1 MSKETADTNDKPK
14 NPPAR
19 TQVILL
25 VADPKDAGHGE
36 VKVFDDPQEAE
47 RMIETLLE
55 AGLEPERFRVFTG
68 AETEIAVSYRPVVD
82 LTGEGSE
89 QTAASEPAKR
99 GDNGHD
105 TKGARISGVFQGAAD
120 EAQ

>member
-1 MSKETADTNDKPK
+1 
-14 NPPAR
+14 
-19 TQVILL
+19 
-25 VADPKDAGHGE
+25 
-36 VKVFDDPQEAE
+36 
-47 RMIETLLE
+47 MIETLLE